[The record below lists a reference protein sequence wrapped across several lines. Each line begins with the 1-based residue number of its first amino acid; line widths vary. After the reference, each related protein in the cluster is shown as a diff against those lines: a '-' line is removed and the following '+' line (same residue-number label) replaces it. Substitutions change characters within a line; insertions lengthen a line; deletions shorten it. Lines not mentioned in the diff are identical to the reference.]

1 MPLMRFVPAT
11 FRLHSVFA
19 GILLFVL
26 LLPLSGG
33 YFFRIY
39 ENELVRQTE
48 SELIAQGIFISAIYK
63 DAMLDEP
70 QIPVGY
76 GNAIVTPQPSLDD
89 VYKPVPP
96 QLDLRTATILPP
108 RPDAT
113 PAAMPVKAFETTVG
127 RRLLPILQ
135 DARISTLSSMR
146 ILNPDG
152 IVISGTSEVGLSMT
166 NVDEVQAALK
176 GAYTSVLRQRI
187 SDEPRPPITS
197 ISRGTDTR
205 VFIAMPIY
213 LHDRVIGVAYLS
225 RSPRNILKALYEEK
239 ESVFLAALFILAMTG
254 GIALMLSTAIGR
266 PLKALS
272 RHALQRAQGE
282 TSPEKLSTPPIAEIA
297 SLVDSFEKMSMTI
310 EARSEYIRSFAMHL
324 AHEFKTPLTAIQ
336 GAIELLREHP
346 HDMSPDQRARFMGNI
361 TKDTDRLKKL
371 VTRLLELARADV
383 MQPRH
388 ETAEVQASL
397 QSLAQRYAGIVSLQ
411 LPATDKSVQIGA
423 DILETVLGN
432 LVDNAAQNGART
444 ITIDVTQEEA
454 AVVLDVTDDGPGI
467 SGNNAARLFTPFFTT
482 RRENGGTGLGLV
494 ITKSLLKAHGG
505 DITFFPGKSGA
516 CFRIRLLAAA

>member
-1 MPLMRFVPAT
+1 MRFVPAT

-63 DAMLDEP
+63 DAILGEEHIP
-70 QIPVGY
+70 QDY
-76 GNAIVTPQPSLDD
+76 GNPILLPQPQLDD

-108 RPDAT
+108 RPDAIA
-113 PAAMPVKAFETTVG
+113 PAVAVRPFEATVG

-146 ILNPDG
+146 ILNPAG
-152 IVISGTSEVGLSMT
+152 IVISGTSETGLDMR
-166 NVDEVQAALK
+166 NVEEVQSALK

-213 LHDRVIGVAYLS
+213 LRDRVIGVAYLS

-254 GIALMLSTAIGR
+254 AIALMLSTAIGR
-266 PLKALS
+266 PLRALS
-272 RHALQRAQGE
+272 RHALQLAQGDKD
-282 TSPEKLSTPPIAEIA
+282 PEKLPNAPIAEIA
-297 SLVDSFEKMSMTI
+297 SLMHSFEKMSLTI

-361 TKDTDRLKKL
+361 SKDTDRLKKL

-388 ETAEVQASL
+388 ETTDLQACL
-397 QSLAQRYAGIVSLQ
+397 QSLDQRYAGAIKLQ
-411 LPATDKSVQIGA
+411 LPVTEKSVLIGS
-423 DILETVLGN
+423 DILETVLVN
-432 LVDNAAQNGART
+432 LIDNAVQIGAQHVD
-444 ITIDVTQEEA
+444 ISMTQEDSDIM
-454 AVVLDVTDDGPGI
+454 LDVTDDGPGI

-505 DITFFPGKSGA
+505 DISFNPEKSGA
-516 CFRIRLLAAA
+516 SFRIRLVSAA